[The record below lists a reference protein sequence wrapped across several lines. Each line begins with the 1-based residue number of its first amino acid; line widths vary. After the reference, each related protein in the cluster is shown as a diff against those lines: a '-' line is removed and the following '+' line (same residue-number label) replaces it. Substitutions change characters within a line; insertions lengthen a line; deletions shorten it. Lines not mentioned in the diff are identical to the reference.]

1 MDIEI
6 KVNLLYFLNCLF
18 KLKSNFFNYRLKIHI
33 DIYTETV
40 IRPISR
46 LYLDHWTG
54 YNRSRRQTFDSHRKG
69 SPRELS
75 SQIQHVLFTLNIE
88 LVMNIKT

>member
-6 KVNLLYFLNCLF
+6 KSSFCIFQIAFLN
-18 KLKSNFFNYRLKIHI
+18 SNRISSKIHI

-40 IRPISR
+40 IRSISR

-54 YNRSRRQTFDSHRKG
+54 YNRSRQQTFDSHSKG
-69 SPRELS
+69 SARELS
-75 SQIQHVLFTLNIE
+75 SQIQHVP
-88 LVMNIKT
+88 LVKRQRY